1 MTGAAVNS
9 QRTAHDLIIGDARSM
24 DVIADHSIDLVVTS
38 PPYPMIELWDPL
50 FISQDS
56 RIEHLLHNGR
66 GTEAFRYMHMLL
78 DPVWRDLCRVIK
90 PGGFVCINIGDATRR
105 VGDDF
110 RLYPNHSLVQQRFLE
125 LGFDALPLILWWKP
139 TNSPTKFMGS
149 GMLAAGAYV
158 TLEHEY
164 ILIFRKG
171 KKRVFATPEAKLLRR
186 KSALFWEE
194 RNRWYADRW
203 DLSGVRQE
211 IAGGAAGS
219 GRTTHADESGF
230 GSGAAKQD
238 PEGGAALDR
247 RGSGAAKHN
256 PEGGAALDRRG
267 SGADENRQTR
277 GTTGSRPG
285 ASENSRTRNAA
296 FPLELA
302 YRLINMY
309 SVQGDTV
316 LDPFAGTGTTL
327 LAGLAACRSSLGVEI
342 DPSLCAMFTGRAA
355 RIIPGLNT
363 LITERLRAHT
373 QFVSEREQAKKPL
386 RYTNR
391 HYGFPV
397 MSGQETE
404 LFFPPLK
411 QVTLSADGNMRAVY
425 STDTRLENIPSPVRD
440 MVFI

>member
-24 DVIADHSIDLVVTS
+24 DVVADHSIDLVVTS

-78 DPVWRDLCRVIK
+78 DPVWRELYRVIK

-194 RNRWYADRW
+194 RNKWYADRW

-219 GRTTHADESGF
+219 GRTIHADESGF
-230 GSGAAKQD
+230 GSRAAKQD
-238 PEGGAALDR
+238 
-247 RGSGAAKHN
+247 

-277 GTTGSRPG
+277 GTTGSGPG
-285 ASENSRTRNAA
+285 ASENSRTRSAA

-327 LAGLAACRSSLGVEI
+327 LASLAACRSSLGVEI
-342 DPSLCAMFTGRAA
+342 DPSLCAIFTGRAA
-355 RIIPGLNT
+355 RIIPGLNEF
-363 LITERLRAHT
+363 ITRRLKEHAL
-373 QFVSEREQAKKPL
+373 FVRKREKTGKPP

-397 MSGQETE
+397 MSSQETE
-404 LFFPPLK
+404 LFLPPLR
-411 QVTLSADGNMRAVY
+411 QVTMSTGGNIHAVY
-425 STDTRLENIPSPVRD
+425 STDAGLDHIPRPGLEMIL
-440 MVFI
+440 I

>member
-1 MTGAAVNS
+1 MTEAAVNS

-24 DVIADHSIDLVVTS
+24 DVVADHSIDLVVTS

-78 DPVWRDLCRVIK
+78 DPVWRELYRVIK
-90 PGGFVCINIGDATRR
+90 PGGFVCINLGDATRR

-194 RNRWYADRW
+194 RNKWYADRW

-211 IAGGAAGS
+211 IAGGTAGS
-219 GRTTHADESGF
+219 GRTPHADVSGF
-230 GSGAAKQD
+230 GSGAAKHD
-238 PEGGAALDR
+238 
-247 RGSGAAKHN
+247 

-277 GTTGSRPG
+277 ATTGNGPG
-285 ASENSRTRNAA
+285 ASGNSRTRSAA

-302 YRLINMY
+302 YRLISMY

-327 LAGLAACRSSLGVEI
+327 LASLAACRSSLGVEI

-355 RIIPGLNT
+355 RIIPGLNEFI
-363 LITERLRAHT
+363 LDRLKAHLE
-373 QFVSEREQAKKPL
+373 FSREQEKRNTPL
-386 RYTNR
+386 AYTNSR
-391 HYGFPV
+391 YGFAV
-397 MSGQETE
+397 KTRQEID
-404 LFFPPLK
+404 LFIPC
-411 QVTLSADGNMRAVY
+411 LSAVEITGPCSMKATYADDVFLWQGPRPLLTSPLQSPNQSHGSVPR
-425 STDTRLENIPSPVRD
+425 IPGTGA
-440 MVFI
+440 